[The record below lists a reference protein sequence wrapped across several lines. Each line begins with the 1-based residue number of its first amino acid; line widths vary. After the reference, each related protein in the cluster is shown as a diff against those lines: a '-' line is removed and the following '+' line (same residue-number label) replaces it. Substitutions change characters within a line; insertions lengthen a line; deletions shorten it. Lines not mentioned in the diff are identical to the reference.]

1 MVRRFNKAISSLD
14 DVFQFL
20 EEFYSTAVVDPGSA
34 YAISLAVEE
43 FFTNMVKYSPEG
55 LRDITVRAARDGD
68 AARVALVD
76 EDVEP
81 YDVSRAGT
89 VDTSLSLEERKVGGL
104 GIYLSKELMDDIT
117 YEYEGRTS
125 TITLTKKLET

>member
-1 MVRRFNKAISSLD
+1 MERKFTKAFSSLNE
-14 DVFQFL
+14 VFSFL
-20 EEFYSTAVVDPGSA
+20 EEFFSRANIDAGSA

-43 FFTNMVKYSPEG
+43 FFTNMVKYNPESD
-55 LRDITVRAARDGD
+55 RDITVRAGRDGD

-81 YDVSRAGT
+81 YDVSKAGT
-89 VDTSLSLEERKVGGL
+89 VDTALSLEERKVGGL
-104 GIYLSKELMDDIT
+104 GIFLSKELMDDVT
-117 YEYEGRTS
+117 YEYASRTS